1 MLKEIRIHGRGGQG
15 AVTLGEMIAL
25 SAYYNGKVVQAFP
38 SFGVERRGAPA
49 ESYIRISDKEI
60 YRRDHIRNP
69 DYLIILDSTF
79 LKNKDVFSGLDKSDI
94 VFVNSAKGAGDI
106 DKYFATYPDVR
117 VMAFD
122 AASLAL
128 EILGKPIVNTAML
141 GAFAFGTGLFGM
153 KDVERAIK
161 EKLAEKGEDIVA
173 KNIELAQKAYDHF
186 DPHKQFVVVPRE
198 QELMVVGE
206 EKMLVDS

>member
-25 SAYYNGKVVQAFP
+25 SAYYGGKVVQAFP

-49 ESYIRISDKEI
+49 ESYIRISDREI

-69 DYLIILDSTF
+69 DYLVVLDSSL
-79 LKNKDVFSGLDKSDI
+79 LKNSDVVNGLDKGDI
-94 VFVNSAKGAGDI
+94 VFVNSAKGGDEVA
-106 DKYFATYPDVR
+106 KYLSIYPDVR
-117 VMAFD
+117 TMSFD
-122 AASLAL
+122 AASLAVS
-128 EILGKPIVNTAML
+128 ILGKPIVNTAIL

-153 KDVERAIK
+153 KDVARAIK
-161 EKLAEKGEDIVA
+161 EKLSEKGEDIVI

-186 DPHKQFVVVPRE
+186 DPHKQFVVVPGE
-198 QELMVVGE
+198 MDLVVINDGKMVVDG
-206 EKMLVDS
+206 